1 MISLKQ
7 YIAEADTRA
16 LIVVDIQPAY
26 YPVSHKVLRGG
37 GYLSLTY
44 VRAARNII
52 DFINTRADRVLA
64 YFNGSD
70 SGLEDTIKDV
80 QDHYLEMGLDPN
92 KLDTINFQEKSYAF
106 LRPWIDDEVPL
117 RIIIAAVRYMV
128 QNRMYSALDIPEDV
142 LREIIRSST
151 KYPAT
156 TTRWKHHEYDEVER
170 ILELDPIVIPDID
183 LSLLKQFSNAYIS
196 GGGQHECLKEITI
209 MMNAFNIKYTLVE
222 DFIY

>member
-7 YIAEADTRA
+7 YIAEADTRS

-37 GYLSLTY
+37 GYLSRTY
-44 VRAARNII
+44 VKAADNII

-70 SGLEDTIKDV
+70 SGLDDNITDV
-80 QDHYLEMGLDPN
+80 QNHYLEMGLDPN

-117 RIIIAAVRYMV
+117 NIIIAVIRYMV
-128 QNRMYSALDIPEDV
+128 QNRLYTSFDIPEDV
-142 LREIIRSST
+142 LRELISNRVRVPRH
-151 KYPAT
+151 PA
-156 TTRWKHHEYDEVER
+156 HETER
-170 ILELDPIVIPDID
+170 IMDLDPIVIPDID
-183 LSLLKQFSNAYIS
+183 LSLLQQFGNAYIS
-196 GGGQHECLKEITI
+196 GGAEHECLKEITI
-209 MMNAFNIKYTLVE
+209 MMNAFNIKYTLVK

>member
-7 YIAEADTRA
+7 YIAEADARS

-26 YPVSHKVLRGG
+26 YPVSHKVLKGG
-37 GYLSLTY
+37 GYLSRTY
-44 VRAARNII
+44 VHAADNII

-106 LRPWIDDEVPL
+106 LRNWMDEVPL
-117 RIIIAAVRYMV
+117 RIIIAVIRYMV
-128 QNRMYSALDIPEDV
+128 QHRLSYSLELPEDV
-142 LREIIRSST
+142 LIEIIGSST
-151 KYPAT
+151 KYPA
-156 TTRWKHHEYDEVER
+156 HAYNEVER
-170 ILELDPIVIPDID
+170 ILSLDPLIIPDID
-183 LSLLKQFSNAYIS
+183 LGLLQQFSNAYIS
-196 GGGQHECLKEITI
+196 GGAKHECLKEITI
-209 MMNAFNIKYTLVE
+209 MMNAFNIKYTLVK

>member
-7 YIAEADTRA
+7 YIAEADIRS

-37 GYLSLTY
+37 GYLSRTY
-44 VRAARNII
+44 VKAADNII

-70 SGLEDTIKDV
+70 SGLDDNITDV
-80 QDHYLEMGLDPN
+80 QNHYLEMGLDPN

-106 LRPWIDDEVPL
+106 LRPWMDAEVPL
-117 RIIIAAVRYMV
+117 RVIIAAIRYMV
-128 QNRMYSALDIPEDV
+128 QTRMHNSFEIPETT
-142 LREIIRSST
+142 LREIISLST
-151 KYPAT
+151 KYPAK
-156 TTRWKHHEYDEVER
+156 TTRWKHHEYNELPR

-183 LSLLKQFSNAYIS
+183 LSLLQQFSNAYIS
-196 GGGQHECLKEITI
+196 GGARHECLKEITI
-209 MMNAFNIKYTLVE
+209 MMNAFNIKYTFVK